1 MAPLPRG
8 HIPRWPGGYRGRRG
22 PLPGAL
28 QRRAQR
34 HRCLST
40 SPPGGRGSG
49 HRGSPALAE
58 AGGGDTSR
66 PPRDGAELPQGRALP
81 AAGAQDSLVK
91 PKPTHAD
98 LAGSRHLALQRL
110 ARAQKRATAELLQ
123 LYVLEGFLRRLT
135 RSRHDERL
143 VLKGGLLLAAFDL
156 RRATRDVDL
165 LALRTDNDPAF
176 VEQLVIEI
184 ASVDV
189 DDGVVFLLDTTTAN
203 PIRDDDVYP
212 GVRAVLEAR
221 LATARIKLSVD
232 VNVGDPVVPA
242 PIRTAVPVLLG
253 DEPIDVLAY
262 PKSMVVAE
270 KLVTALQRGRA
281 STRWRDFADLFVLVP
296 GDLIEDEVIEAL
308 RAVASHRGVALK
320 PLAGVLAGMPKEAQ
334 ARWATWRKRQ
344 GAQDR
349 VPEDFAAVLDAL
361 DERTHAWISKAAKV
375 GGPG

>member
-1 MAPLPRG
+1 M
-8 HIPRWPGGYRGRRG
+8 
-22 PLPGAL
+22 
-28 QRRAQR
+28 
-34 HRCLST
+34 
-40 SPPGGRGSG
+40 
-49 HRGSPALAE
+49 
-58 AGGGDTSR
+58 
-66 PPRDGAELPQGRALP
+66 
-81 AAGAQDSLVK
+81 K